1 VFEVF
6 QNTTPLVEPLSID
19 EAFLDVTGLRRLR
32 GEPEAIARRLRR
44 DVAEQVG
51 LPISVGLA
59 RTKFLAKIA
68 SAVAKPDGLTVV
80 PAGTELDFLHPLQV
94 ERLWGV
100 GEVTA
105 AALHNARI
113 HTVADVAALSEGEL
127 AQLVGSSA
135 GRKLH
140 ALAHDTDPRTV
151 QVGRCRGSVG
161 AQHSLGRTTPTASE
175 LDVVL
180 LGLVDRV
187 CGRLRVGGRR
197 GRTVTLRLRFDDY
210 RRATR

>member
-1 VFEVF
+1 MNGRRARRLCPAAVVVQPRMGAYVEASRAVFEVF

-105 AALHNARI
+105 AALHKARCQ
-113 HTVADVAALSEGEL
+113 TVADVAAMSGGVM

-135 GRKLH
+135 GRMLH
-140 ALAHDTDPRTV
+140 ALAPDTAP
-151 QVGRCRGSVG
+151 
-161 AQHSLGRTTPTASE
+161 
-175 LDVVL
+175 
-180 LGLVDRV
+180 
-187 CGRLRVGGRR
+187 
-197 GRTVTLRLRFDDY
+197 
-210 RRATR
+210 